1 MIKFLLVFLGG
12 GTGSVLRWLIGKTIV
27 TYFKFDFPLS
37 TMIANSVSAI
47 LLGLFL
53 FYQKQF
59 QFEKQEHFRLLIFVG
74 LCGGLSTF
82 STFSHE
88 SIMLIKDG
96 RFVAFFF
103 NIILN
108 IILCFSI
115 IYMFL
120 GKIKPD

>member
-12 GTGSVLRWLIGKTIV
+12 GVGSVFRWLIGKAIATC
-27 TYFKFDFPLS
+27 FKFDFPLS
-37 TMIANSVSAI
+37 TLVANTVSAI

-53 FYQKQF
+53 YYQKQF
-59 QFEKQEHFRLLIFVG
+59 QFEKQEQFRLFIIVG

-96 RFVAFFF
+96 RFLSFFF
-103 NIILN
+103 NIIFN
-108 IILCFSI
+108 IMLCFSI